1 MPPKGKKGAVPAE
14 PEPPENAHKVKFSLV
29 VQATPKPPPPEE
41 DTAKPA
47 EDAEPAAVPPTIK
60 MAMLSS
66 FFGRDTVK
74 TDAKPV
80 GTEVLWEEEST
91 IVITEKFV
99 RDFAQINGRL
109 DVEIKIT
116 TTAAE
121 PLPDEEPRQVVCT
134 MSVNCAGFLVG
145 DMEAET
151 SFPGC
156 VVTESEELA
165 ALYDSFSV
173 KVSMD
178 APFFDE
184 NALDIKAQ
192 LNPLVITFAKA
203 MDMPDCPAT
212 IRQLDTLCQPVSL
225 QYQFFHEEQARVH
238 LGQVGKWQKGDYDMP
253 SKRVIKFGQS
263 DIYFAGEKAPE
274 MFRALERK
282 HLDVRIFDR
291 TPLAEKAVKL
301 YVPRP
306 DPVPDVPPDSKGKD
320 KKGKGKKEPEPA
332 AEAVE
337 LEPEP
342 EPEPE
347 PVCFGQARFSM
358 YGFSTG
364 QTSVKVRANV
374 APVTLLKGGAELD
387 WKTRPGRYMEAGAS
401 LLLKARSALPCSP
414 IQFVPVDPN
423 APPPVEATP
432 REDGEEEEVPPPE
445 EPYQR
450 AIFLLQYND
459 SALFQE
465 LAGTLRETNA
475 AALELKGSDLH
486 VLTTLTTYKL
496 DNEQINDPELDLLT
510 GFHLVDGKI
519 RLIVLEGLAAG
530 IMQTV
535 QRIATDALASDVQ
548 GKRRILFN
556 NNLCYRERLY
566 GSLGA
571 DLWPI
576 KLCQPLPH
584 LTRDASHM
592 TGSRLRP
599 ECLESLKLLSKLVE
613 VQWQREVDRMQL
625 LPSAEMLNALDK
637 RFAGELTLSDLEG
650 KPEPEP
656 DTDEPTSYH
665 DSEQAQERTTSSQR
679 GAAPTSLR
687 VRMTLKLPLDM
698 NNMEYLK
705 IVKAQ
710 RAIRHGRSH
719 NDEYKTGLRDLYA
732 NQGSFKKADLVSWNP
747 HKTWSPPSTEVLEFE
762 RTQRRLQAE
771 AMGGAT
777 GIHEKVFRWPFPKDP
792 QQYNTHKMKPTE
804 TRIIDLQ
811 EPWEENP
818 NFMSTFGTEDK
829 KAKKLNLTFPHGR
842 DLEKNPE
849 FFQSVHLTG
858 DGLEAE
864 EEQARENFMQ
874 EWRSKLVVDDVLFH
888 TVLSNEQR
896 QKPGQLDRHHSM
908 LHDAPKKKGYSG
920 RSTLVPEPVSQYLQE
935 RWTEFPVSKDFHP
948 EPRSLRQHNLHM
960 TMPKDS
966 VGAHIRP
973 LSQERFLGNMTS
985 PTKAAADFDRFTQ
998 PLPSVLLKRQHLPT
1012 KLPVPRDMPPKPT
1025 SHLPLPLQ
1033 EPPKRRGRAA
1043 PPSGVTF

>member
-134 MSVNCAGFLVG
+134 MSVNCA
-145 DMEAET
+145 
-151 SFPGC
+151 
-156 VVTESEELA
+156 

-192 LNPLVITFAKA
+192 LNPLVITFAKGSDLHVLTTLTTYKLDNEQINDPELDLLTGFHLVDGKIRLIVLEGLAAGIMQTVQRA

-225 QYQFFHEEQARVH
+225 QYQFFHE
-238 LGQVGKWQKGDYDMP
+238 KGDYDMP

-475 AALELKGSDLH
+475 AALELK
-486 VLTTLTTYKL
+486 
-496 DNEQINDPELDLLT
+496 DNASGGP
-510 GFHLVDGKI
+510 
-519 RLIVLEGLAAG
+519 LAAACFG
-530 IMQTV
+530 I
-535 QRIATDALASDVQ
+535 
-548 GKRRILFN
+548 
-556 NNLCYRERLY
+556 
-566 GSLGA
+566 
-571 DLWPI
+571 
-576 KLCQPLPH
+576 
-584 LTRDASHM
+584 TRN
-592 TGSRLRP
+592 
-599 ECLESLKLLSKLVE
+599 
-613 VQWQREVDRMQL
+613 
-625 LPSAEMLNALDK
+625 AEL
-637 RFAGELTLSDLEG
+637 
-650 KPEPEP
+650 
-656 DTDEPTSYH
+656 
-665 DSEQAQERTTSSQR
+665 
-679 GAAPTSLR
+679 SLR

-762 RTQRRLQAE
+762 RTQRRLQARASTCLAVHTREQGPSELSQAE

-1012 KLPVPRDMPPKPT
+1012 KLPVPRAVGTADFK
-1025 SHLPLPLQ
+1025 
-1033 EPPKRRGRAA
+1033 
-1043 PPSGVTF
+1043 FDY